1 MLRKID
7 PELPVELGWFG
18 DKSPLV
24 PTAPGVAE
32 PRNRRAEIL
41 IL

>member
-7 PELPVELGWFG
+7 PDLPMQLDWFG
-18 DKSPLV
+18 DRSPLV
-24 PTAPGVAE
+24 PTAPGVPE